1 MPLSDK
7 YIIKSDKI
15 ISTLEMDTKIRNGQ
29 QSKFNK
35 ALKELNKNKSS
46 WCIPKRGTTDYNK
59 VMSIMKK
66 YKN

>member
-35 ALKELNKNKSS
+35 ALKEFNKNKSS

-66 YKN
+66 I

>member
-1 MPLSDK
+1 
-7 YIIKSDKI
+7 
-15 ISTLEMDTKIRNGQ
+15 MDTKIRNGQ
-29 QSKFNK
+29 ESKFNK
-35 ALKELNKNKSS
+35 ALKEFNKNKSS